1 MVVGGSE
8 QETVYRGFVLL
19 ATRQHGVHVILRELI
34 IPDGFDPVSL
44 RFTDKD
50 VIELSGPR
58 LTSCRPKMYLQ
69 LIGNWV
75 IVNGVLIQYNLHLT
89 RTNCRKHNR
98 ITQNVKNNQ
107 AIRCQLNYK
116 TIGQVC
122 RIQILLQPWM
132 KQQCQ
137 ITIKSC
143 KPEMKSMN
151 KKKYTPQ
158 HHQSMIP
165 YNHPLSIMN
174 NRVLF

>member
-1 MVVGGSE
+1 MINSFNLAILFIVTITLQSCFNFGGIDHINKDRHPILN
-8 QETVYRGFVLL
+8 ETLINKS
-19 ATRQHGVHVILRELI
+19 VIL
-34 IPDGFDPVSL
+34 VN
-44 RFTDKD
+44 
-50 VIELSGPR
+50 
-58 LTSCRPKMYLQ
+58 KMINSNFWYAQ
-69 LIGNWV
+69 TNITNMTIQ